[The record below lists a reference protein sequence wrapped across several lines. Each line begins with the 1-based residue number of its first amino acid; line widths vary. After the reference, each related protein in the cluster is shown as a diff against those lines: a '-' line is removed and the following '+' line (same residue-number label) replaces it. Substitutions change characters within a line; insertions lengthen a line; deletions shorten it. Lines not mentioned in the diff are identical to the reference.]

1 MINTQAYFQS
11 VLTDSS
17 RKKASSRSRSHS
29 LPHSPTIDSNANA
42 QLSLHNDQTNSKLPT
57 YEQPPHVP
65 KPPTE
70 PTERPRLHDILT
82 NKHHPKHHPKD
93 KSHKAARKMDRLANN
108 KSPQQLQMQSEESP
122 METASRHS
130 AGFDAVEN
138 QLTVKRF
145 PWQDFFQL
153 DKISGKF
160 LGQHNPFAKKVN
172 PKEDIVWLFDTTAYR
187 PIHPDT
193 HDPQPWQAE
202 FVASYF
208 KKGRKEADHIVS
220 NIADLV
226 GIDGKV
232 GEGGTATLKLI
243 EDRVSPFIHA
253 VAPARSVDVFLSM
266 GEQSE
271 IDATA
276 HPHTLNLGP
285 SDNNGISSQLFPT
298 GGDDSLDGKTI
309 AVTSAGGAFPLCKA
323 SMRYAG
329 PEGWGVISG
338 IDDTIK
344 VTQTVTPTGILT
356 TTFAEEPKT
365 TSGMPE
371 FYKILN
377 EQFQN
382 PAWFYLSAS
391 PYNLYPFFHQFINDK
406 YLPGTIILRDASWM
420 YLGGLLQSL
429 TQGVKAYKVD
439 RIYKIHSWL
448 PKRKM
453 ILIGDS
459 TQMDPESY
467 AEIYKKYPG
476 WIHAIYIRKVVDA
489 PHMEEKNKDERFI
502 KAFEGVEPHI
512 WKVFQEPDELAEHV
526 KHLAGGAHMGLVGA
540 LKGYFCRQE
549 QAIKKA

>member
-1 MINTQAYFQS
+1 M
-11 VLTDSS
+11 LTSKIKHSS
-17 RKKASSRSRSHS
+17 KLRSHS
-29 LPHSPTIDSNANA
+29 LPRSPTIDSKANI
-42 QLSLHNDQTNSKLPT
+42 QPTLSSPQTKLPR
-57 YEQPPHVP
+57 YKQLEHVP

-70 PTERPRLHDILT
+70 PKESSYFHDFL
-82 NKHHPKHHPKD
+82 KKQHHSKAKD
-93 KSHKAARKMDRLANN
+93 KRRRAARKMDKIAKD
-108 KSPQQLQMQSEESP
+108 KSPQQLLMQSEEAP
-122 METASRHS
+122 MEAASRRT

-138 QLTVKRF
+138 QLNVKRGTV
-145 PWQDFFQL
+145 QDFFQL

-160 LGQHNPFAKKVN
+160 LGQHNPFAKKAN
-172 PKEDIVWLFDTTAYR
+172 PREDIVWLFDTTAYR
-187 PIHPDT
+187 PIHPNS

-208 KKGRKEADHIVS
+208 KEGRKEADHLVS
-220 NIADLV
+220 NIADV
-226 GIDGKV
+226 IGIDGSV
-232 GEGGTATLKLI
+232 GEGSSATLKLI
-243 EDRVSPFIHA
+243 EDRVLPFIHA
-253 VAPARSVDVFLSM
+253 VAPARSVDVTLS
-266 GEQSE
+266 
-271 IDATA
+271 IPA
-276 HPHTLNLGP
+276 HNESPAHSHVLNLGP
-285 SDNNGISSQLFPT
+285 SDNNGISSQVFPT
-298 GGDDSLDGKTI
+298 GGDDSLNGKTLT
-309 AVTSAGGAFPLCKA
+309 VTSVGDVFPLCKA
-323 SMRYAG
+323 RLRYAG
-329 PEGWGVISG
+329 PEGWGCISD

-344 VTQTVTPTGILT
+344 VTQTVSPTGILT

-371 FYKILN
+371 FYEILN
-377 EQFQN
+377 EQFEN

-391 PYNLYPFFHQFINDK
+391 PYNLYPFLHQFINDK

-439 RIYKIHSWL
+439 RMKKIHSWL

-453 ILIGDS
+453 ICIGDS

-489 PHMEEKNKDERFI
+489 PHMEEKNKDERFT
-502 KAFEGVEPHI
+502 KAFEGVDAHI

-526 KHLAGGAHMGLVGA
+526 KHLAGGAHIGLVGA
-540 LKGYFCRQE
+540 LQGYFCKQE